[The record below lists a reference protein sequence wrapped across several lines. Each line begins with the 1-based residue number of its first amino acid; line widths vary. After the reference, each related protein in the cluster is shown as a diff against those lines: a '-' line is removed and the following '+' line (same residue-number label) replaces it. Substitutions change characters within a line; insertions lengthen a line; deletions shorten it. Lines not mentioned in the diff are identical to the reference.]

1 METHKE
7 PSMITGTPR
16 RFFLLAAGIA
26 TLSGLSLLAG
36 ELTAHPAGDASSTA
50 AGWAPRPF
58 RRAVRRLD
66 LSDDQQA
73 KIRGILK
80 THADEIL
87 AQRKA
92 GTDSRRALHAAQI
105 AQPFDENAIRDRAK
119 DLGAVR
125 ADGAVLF
132 AKIRSEIWPILTPD
146 QQDRAKT
153 LRAKGGDRAQKR
165 QEALERWLRQD
176 G

>member
-1 METHKE
+1 
-7 PSMITGTPR
+7 MITGTPR
-16 RFFLLAAGIA
+16 RLFLLAAGIA

-36 ELTAHPAGDASSTA
+36 ELTAHPAGDDSST

-58 RRAVRRLD
+58 RRAVRRLG
-66 LSDDQQA
+66 LSADQQA

-125 ADGAVLF
+125 ADSAVLF

-146 QQDRAKT
+146 QQEKAITFRANAAA
-153 LRAKGGDRAQKR
+153 RGQQRRDAF
-165 QEALERWLRQD
+165 ENWLRQ
-176 G
+176 GS